1 MNLLDRHI
9 FRSIL
14 TTAMAAVA
22 LFAFVLAAG
31 NVIRDLLGPLL
42 SGQLPILSFGRL
54 VLLLIPFVV
63 SYALPL
69 GMLTGVLLTLGRL
82 SSDSEVTAM
91 RAAGLSLPR
100 IARPALLLSLLG
112 VLVALRVNFESMPW
126 ARVQYHR
133 ELAVAIRANPL
144 SYLRPKTFIREFPGY
159 VVYVGS
165 MDSGSKDGSNVRDF
179 WLWQLDNERRVVRF
193 VRAESGRVEYDE
205 VSNDFIVTLSNAR
218 VDEHDHKALDDFTQP
233 LRVNTF
239 GQVDPVRLSL
249 SKYFGSENVH
259 QKLQWMTYGEL
270 LAERDRVASEVVP
283 AGGERQHARNLMKV
297 SLTIQ
302 DKINMALAVFSFAF
316 VGVPLGIKVSRRET
330 SANLGVAV
338 LLALAYYFLIVVVG
352 WLDQHPEYRPDLLL
366 WAPNVIFIAIGAWLL
381 TRLDRAS

>member
-1 MNLLDRHI
+1 VNLLDRHI

-205 VSNDFIVTLSNAR
+205 ASNDFIVTLSNAR